1 MLDIIFKNGKPIEAV
16 PGGSTFNGIISLGRA
31 GVNAT
36 FISETGSDRVGEYV
50 RQFLKQNNVD
60 TASVNVYPD
69 SKSPVSL
76 AFLDDSNNADYIFYR
91 EQRHDHMD
99 FTYPDINRDDV
110 VVFGSYYAVNPNLR
124 PQVSGLL
131 EIARQRGAI
140 IYYDVNFRPAH
151 QNDVMKFGLPQ

>member
-1 MLDIIFKNGKPIEAV
+1 MLDIIFKDGKPIEAV

-76 AFLDDSNNADYIFYR
+76 AFLDD
-91 EQRHDHMD
+91 
-99 FTYPDINRDDV
+99 DITPTTSSIATSV
-110 VVFGSYYAVNPNLR
+110 TTTWT
-124 PQVSGLL
+124 LL
-131 EIARQRGAI
+131 IPKSTAMI
-140 IYYDVNFRPAH
+140 
-151 QNDVMKFGLPQ
+151 L